1 MLVDERTNNLG
12 VAEQHK
18 ALVLI
23 SRRRDRGV
31 PVILST
37 HILPGAPSP

>member
-23 SRRRDRGV
+23 SV
-31 PVILST
+31 
-37 HILPGAPSP
+37 GAREDAVA